1 MNKKLFVIFLVVFI
15 DLLGFG
21 IIIPLL
27 PLFSQNTLHVSE
39 TYIGLVTG
47 IFSLMQFIFSPFWG
61 RLSDIY
67 GRKPIIIFSLF
78 GNVCSY
84 ILLGLV
90 FNGTLQSPE
99 LLLFARAMAGF
110 FSANIGA
117 AMAYIA
123 DVTPPHERSKGMG
136 LIGAAFGLGFIFGPF
151 MGGILANRFDYSTP
165 VFLSAGLS
173 LLALVCTIF
182 LLNESLTAELK
193 AKAKQ
198 KISRF
203 NWHKIKEVLFHPQIG
218 FLILLYF
225 IAVFAISN
233 IFSTFQLF
241 AESTNGFS
249 YDVEQVSYLFA
260 YSGTIGALTQG
271 VFIRQLLKKF
281 NERKIFIAGNF
292 LMGIGLGTIPFA
304 NHELP
309 FLLASIFCMS
319 AGNGLILPIGLSLIS
334 KFVKP
339 QEQGEVLGMNQS
351 LASLARFIGPFWGGI
366 VYQHLGFMF
375 PFLTG
380 GFVMAIGTVM
390 SLRLMKISFNP
401 HHSN

>member
-1 MNKKLFVIFLVVFI
+1 MNKKLFVIFLIVFI

-27 PLFSQNTLHVSE
+27 PTFSENTLHMSE

-47 IFSLMQFIFSPFWG
+47 IFSLMQFLFSPFWG

-67 GRKPIIIFSLF
+67 GRKPIIIISLC

-90 FNGTLQSPE
+90 FNGQLQSAE
-99 LLLFARAMAGF
+99 LLLAARALAGF

-123 DVTPPHERSKGMG
+123 DITPPNERSKGMG

-151 MGGILANRFDYSTP
+151 IGGVLAKRFEFSTP
-165 VFLSAGLS
+165 VFLSAFLS
-173 LLALVCTIF
+173 LLALICTFI

-193 AKAKQ
+193 QKAKD
-198 KISRF
+198 KISKF
-203 NWHKIKEVLFHPQIG
+203 NFHKIKEILLDSKVG

-225 IAVFAISN
+225 MAVFAIAN

-241 AESTNGFS
+241 AESSNGFNF
-249 YDVEQVSYLFA
+249 DVEQVSYLFA
-260 YSGTIGALTQG
+260 FSGTVSVLVQG
-271 VFIRQLLKKF
+271 FLIKHLSKVFE
-281 NERKIFIAGNF
+281 ERKLFIAGN
-292 LMGIGLGTIPFA
+292 LSMGIGLATIPFA
-304 NHELP
+304 DHQLF
-309 FLLASIFCMS
+309 FLLGSIFFMS
-319 AGNGLILPIGLSLIS
+319 FGNGLILPIGLSLVS
-334 KFVKP
+334 KLVKP
-339 QEQGEVLGMNQS
+339 HEQGEVLGLNQS
-351 LASLARFIGPFWGGI
+351 LASLARFLGPAWGGF
-366 VYQHLGFMF
+366 VYQFMGFRY

-380 GFVMAIGTVM
+380 GFVMFIGTLI
-390 SLRLMKISFNP
+390 SLRLIKMNFQTE
-401 HHSN
+401 SN